1 MPARPLTPKSPVTV
15 LNARTIAAERGIFK
29 IEELHRRLQPY
40 GIELSSSQLGKVL
53 RNQTKSF
60 DTALLWALC
69 ELLEVTYNELLAH
82 GPKSPHAPKREA
94 MPRAAPRPARED
106 ASLKD
111 TTHDSAP
118 THPSPPSLSSLPKRT

>member
-1 MPARPLTPKSPVTV
+1 MPARPLTPKPFVTG

-29 IEELHRRLQPY
+29 IAELHRRLQPY
-40 GIELSSSQLGKVL
+40 GIDISSSQLGKVL

-82 GPKSPHAPKREA
+82 GPKSPCAPKREA
-94 MPRAAPRPARED
+94 IPHAAPRPAEA

-111 TTHDSAP
+111 TSHDSDP
-118 THPSPPSLSSLPKRT
+118 TRPSPPSLSSLPKRT